1 MSDTGRTLRRPHADT
16 PAAASTGPI
25 LPGAVLG
32 VLGGGQLGRMFA
44 LAARRLGYRVHVLTD
59 VPDSP
64 AGQVADREVAAD
76 LHDAE
81 AVSSFARDVAVVTFE
96 WENVP
101 AEAAE
106 VASDNALVRPGPQA
120 LRVSQ
125 NRVREKSFLR
135 DAGVPVTPFTAV
147 RSAADLEAAHTIG
160 FPAVLKTAEWGY
172 DGKGQALV
180 REPAELVT
188 AWEAIGRREAI
199 LERFVDFDRELSVVA
214 VRGADGA
221 FAAYA
226 PFENTH
232 RDHILDVTVS
242 PADVPP
248 AVGAQAVEIALTVM
262 ERLDFIGVVCIELF
276 WTRQGELLANEIAPR
291 PHNSGHLTIDAHLTS
306 QFEQQ
311 VRAVCGLP
319 LGSTHQRTPAA
330 MANLLGDLWDRGTPD
345 WTRVLAQ
352 PEIALHLYGKTEARP
367 GRKMGHL
374 TALASS
380 PDVARDR
387 VLAARRLLADL

>member
-1 MSDTGRTLRRPHADT
+1 VKEPGRTTRRPHPDRV
-16 PAAASTGPI
+16 AAASGPI

-32 VLGGGQLGRMFA
+32 ILGGGQLGRMFA
-44 LAARRLGYRVHVLTD
+44 LAARRLGYRVHVLTE

-64 AGQVADREVAAD
+64 AGQVADLEVAAD
-76 LHDAE
+76 PHDAA

-106 VASDNALVRPGPQA
+106 VAADNAVVRPGPQA

-125 NRVREKSFLR
+125 NRIREKTFLHET
-135 DAGVPVTPFTAV
+135 GIPVTPFAAV
-147 RSAADLEAAHTIG
+147 RSPAELGAARSIG

-180 REPAELVT
+180 RDAADLES
-188 AWEAIGRREAI
+188 AWDAIDRRQAI
-199 LERFVDFDRELSVVA
+199 LERFVDFDHELSVVA
-214 VRGADGA
+214 VRGPDGA

-232 RDHILDVTVS
+232 RDHILDVSVS
-242 PADVPP
+242 PAEVPP

-262 ERLDFIGVVCIELF
+262 EKLDFVGVLCIELF
-276 WTRQGELLANEIAPR
+276 WTREGDLLANEIAPR

-330 MANLLGDLWDRGTPD
+330 MANLLGDLWAHGVPD

-352 PEIALHLYGKTEARP
+352 PEVALHLYGKTEARA

-380 PDVARDR
+380 PDLARDR
-387 VLAARRLLADL
+387 VLAARRLLAGD